1 MGTALP
7 PVPQPT
13 PVARATTASGA
24 RARRGRVRVA
34 LVGPSL
40 DILGGQAV
48 QLQRLLTR
56 LREVESLELHFVP
69 VNPRLPG
76 PLSALQRVKY
86 VRTLVTEATYV
97 ASLLRRVPGFDVVH
111 AFSASYSSFLLAPA
125 PAVLAARMLGRR
137 SLVNYRSGEAD
148 DHLGR
153 SAIARRLLGMAD
165 AIVVPSG
172 YLVDVFARHGLEA
185 RSIFNFV
192 EVERI
197 PYRRRPTPR
206 PVFLSNRNLEPM
218 YNVACVLRAFARIQR
233 EVPQA
238 ELLVAGFGSQR
249 APLEALAVERGL
261 RNVTFVGR
269 VRPEEM
275 PALYDRADV
284 YLMSPNIDNMPNS
297 VIEAY
302 AAGLPVV
309 TSDAGGVPYIVE
321 HDRTGLLVPRDDD
334 AALAAGALRVLREPG
349 LAARLTDAGREAVLA
364 RYTWPA
370 VRDAWTRLY
379 HELAGAD
386 APETRDAAAT
396 A

>member
-1 MGTALP
+1 
-7 PVPQPT
+7 
-13 PVARATTASGA
+13 
-24 RARRGRVRVA
+24 VRVA

-86 VRTLVTEATYV
+86 VRTLVTEAAYV

-153 SAIARRLLGMAD
+153 SALARRLLGMAD

-197 PYRRRPTPR
+197 PYRERATPR

-233 EVPQA
+233 EVPEA

-249 APLEALAVERGL
+249 APLEALAAERGL

-284 YLMSPNIDNMPNS
+284 YLMSPDIDNMPNS